1 MINNRPIGVFDSGVG
16 GLTIAKEIKRLM
28 PNESIIYFGDTEHL
42 PYGDKSKETI
52 TNYSVKITKFLVE
65 NNCKAIVVA
74 CNTATSNSIIEIK
87 KAAGEIPVIDVISP
101 VARKVAFELHQTIGL
116 IATKA
121 TVNSHAYKKSINKL
135 NKHIKVIELATP
147 LLVPI
152 IEEGFRNTA
161 VSKNAI
167 DSYLSHKKFEDI
179 DTIILGCTHYPL
191 IQKEIEASFKG
202 RVKVVNSPLIVVN
215 ELIQKLEKLDLLA
228 NENKPEY
235 SFYLSDYTNNFAKL
249 AKGIF
254 GKSIILEQKR
264 L

>member
-1 MINNRPIGVFDSGVG
+1 MDNHRPIGVFDSGVG

-52 TNYSVKITKFLVE
+52 TKYTVKITKFLVK
-65 NNCKAIVVA
+65 NKCKAIVVA
-74 CNTATSNSIIEIK
+74 CNSATSNSIDEIK
-87 KAAGEIPVIDVISP
+87 KAAGKVPVIDVISP
-101 VARKVAFELHQTIGL
+101 VTKKVAFELHQTIGL

-121 TVNSHAYKKSINKL
+121 TVNSHAYKKSIKKH
-135 NKHIKVIELATP
+135 NKHIKVVELATP

-167 DSYLSHKKFEDI
+167 DTYLSYKKFAEI
-179 DTIILGCTHYPL
+179 DAIILGCTHYPL
-191 IQKEIEASFKG
+191 IQREIESSFKG
-202 RVKVVNSPLIVVN
+202 RVAVVNSPLIVVN
-215 ELIQKLEKLDLLA
+215 ELIQQLEKQNLIA
-228 NENKPEY
+228 PEKEAEY
-235 SFYLSDYTNNFAKL
+235 KFYLSDYTQNFAQL
-249 AKGIF
+249 AKKFF
-254 GKSIILEQKR
+254 GKKIKLEQKQ